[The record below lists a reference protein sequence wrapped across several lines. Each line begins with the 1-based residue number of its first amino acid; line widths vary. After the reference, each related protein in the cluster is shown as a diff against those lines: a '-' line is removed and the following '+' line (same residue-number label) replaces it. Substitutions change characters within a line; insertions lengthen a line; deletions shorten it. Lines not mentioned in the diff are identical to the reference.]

1 MITRSEN
8 KNKDYPVY
16 YTPQNQKILE
26 DMVFFEDY

>member
-8 KNKDYPVY
+8 KNEDYPVY